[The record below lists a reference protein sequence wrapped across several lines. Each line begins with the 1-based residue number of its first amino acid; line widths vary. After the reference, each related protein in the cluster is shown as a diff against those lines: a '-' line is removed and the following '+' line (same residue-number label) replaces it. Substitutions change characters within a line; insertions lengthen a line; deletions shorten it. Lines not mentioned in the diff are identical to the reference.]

1 MFTEQTPYAPSSP
14 YSASKAASD
23 HLVRAWERTY
33 GLPTIITNCSNNYG
47 PFHFPEKLI
56 PHIIISALKGKP
68 LPIYGNGLQIRDW
81 LYVDDHAKAL
91 TKVITE
97 GKSGNTYNIGGHNE
111 KTNIEVV
118 EAICDLL
125 EELVANKPLGVN
137 QYKDLINFVKD
148 RPGHD
153 TRYAIDATKIYNNL
167 GWRPQETFETGL
179 KKTVK
184 WYLENTDWWESVLS
198 GEYKLKRQG
207 D

>member
-1 MFTEQTPYAPSSP
+1 
-14 YSASKAASD
+14 
-23 HLVRAWERTY
+23 LVRAWERTY

-56 PHIIISALKGKP
+56 PHIIISALQGKP

-91 TKVITE
+91 IKVITE
-97 GKSGNTYNIGGHNE
+97 GKSGDTYNIGGHNE
-111 KTNIEVV
+111 KTNLEVV

-125 EELVANKPLGVN
+125 EELVSNKPLGVY
-137 QYKDLINFVKD
+137 QYKDLIKFVKD

-167 GWRPQETFETGL
+167 GWKPQETFETGL

-184 WYLENTDWWESVLS
+184 WYLKNTDWWESVLS